1 MSEPGDVLVIGAGPA
16 GLAVTACLRRR
27 GIDSVVVDK
36 NEAVGDSW
44 RWRYDRLHLHTP
56 RVQSHLPGLR
66 IPAKF
71 GRWVARDDFIT
82 YLAGYARYHRIEPR
96 LGVEIQRLTRD
107 DDRWVAATTDGD
119 IAARQVVVATG
130 YNHTPHLPDWPG
142 HEGFSGELLHAATY
156 RNAHPYVGR
165 DVLVVGTGNTGAEIA
180 ADLAEQGAGRV
191 RISVRTPP
199 NVIPRDVAGVPT
211 TLVGIPNDR
220 APALAVDPGIKVLQR
235 LTIGDLTEYGM
246 PAPERGVV
254 EQFRETDV
262 VPLID
267 VGLVEQLKAGR
278 VQPVAAVTGF
288 DGPSVLLADGT
299 RIEPEVVI
307 AATGYERGL
316 DGLLGG
322 LGILDDRGRPAV
334 HGAATHPAAPRL
346 RFIGLTNPL
355 KGLLLQI
362 NIDSRL
368 VARAVAHELRTG

>member
-1 MSEPGDVLVIGAGPA
+1 MDEKAEVVVVGAGPA
-16 GLAVTACLRRR
+16 GLAVTACLKRR
-27 GIDSVVVDK
+27 GVEPVLVDK
-36 NEAVGDSW
+36 NEAIGDSW

-56 RVQSHLPGLR
+56 RVQSQLPGLR

-82 YLAGYARYHRIEPR
+82 YLAGYARYHAITPR
-96 LGVEIQRLTRD
+96 LGVEVHRLGRD
-107 DDRWVAATTDGD
+107 GGHWLATTSDGD
-119 IAARQVVVATG
+119 IAARQVVIATG

-142 HEGFSGELLHAATY
+142 RDEFTGDLLHAATY
-156 RNAHPYVGR
+156 KNARPYVGK

-199 NVIPRDVAGVPT
+199 NVIPREVAGVPT

-235 LTIGDLTEYGM
+235 LTIGDLSKYGM
-246 PAPERGVV
+246 PTSEVGVV
-254 EQFRETDV
+254 EQFRQTDV

-278 VQPVAAVTGF
+278 VQPVAAVAGF
-288 DGPSVLLADGT
+288 DGPEVLLADGS
-299 RIEPEVVI
+299 RIDPDVVI
-307 AATGYERGL
+307 AATGYDRALEALVGH
-316 DGLLGG
+316 LGV
-322 LGILDDRGRPAV
+322 LDDAGRPAV
-334 HGAATHPAAPRL
+334 HGAATHPNAPGL

-362 NIDSRL
+362 NIDARL
-368 VARAVAHELRTG
+368 VARAVAAE